1 MIDLKKMMFFYD
13 KKQPPLFQ
21 DLDFSQPAGNIIG
34 LFGANGAGKS
44 TLLKLIAGLIHPK
57 KGSIE
62 VNGYLPGDRDPSFLQ
77 EVFLIDEELFLPDLS
92 IKKYISMLAP
102 MYPKFE
108 HDKMNQIL
116 EDFGLQD
123 ADHLKK
129 LSMGQQKKFI
139 IAFGLSTNCK
149 LLLLDEPSNGLDIPS
164 KKIFRKVLVNAIEED
179 QLVIISTH
187 QVKDIEN
194 IIDKIVILDQ
204 GNISF
209 SEEIAHITQ
218 KLQFK
223 HVFEEQLI
231 NDAIYT
237 EKCFEGYKVIL
248 PVENQEET
256 AIDIELLF
264 NAVNNDTKIT
274 M

>member
-1 MIDLKKMMFFYD
+1 MIHLKKMTFFYD
-13 KKQPPLFQ
+13 KKQPSLFQ
-21 DLDFSQPAGNIIG
+21 NVDFYQPTGNIIG

-44 TLLKLIAGLIHPK
+44 TLLKLIAGLIRPK
-57 KGSIE
+57 EGSIK
-62 VNGYLPGDRDPSFLQ
+62 VNDYLPSNRDPRFLQ
-77 EVFLIDEELFLPDLS
+77 EIFLIDEELFLPDLS
-92 IKKYISMLAP
+92 IKRYISMLAP
-102 MYPKFE
+102 LYPKFG

-116 EDFGLQD
+116 ADFGLQSS
-123 ADHLKK
+123 DHLKK

-149 LLLLDEPSNGLDIPS
+149 LLLLDEPTNGLDIPS

-204 GNISF
+204 GKIAF
-209 SEEIAHITQ
+209 SEELTQITR

-223 HVFEEQLI
+223 HVFEEMDK